1 MKARYILPFIA
12 VALLIYGGGVGYTED
27 ASVKAA
33 QKAAE
38 LWMPLWDSG
47 KYDESYDEL
56 AQSTKEKTPRRQ
68 WFVYWSAVR
77 KPLGELKSR
86 KLIAAE
92 HIKSLKGLPDQEGAF
107 LQYESSFKDKEK
119 VVETFGMIREKDGTW
134 RVGHYLTN

>member
-1 MKARYILPFIA
+1 
-12 VALLIYGGGVGYTED
+12 
-27 ASVKAA
+27 
-33 QKAAE
+33 
-38 LWMPLWDSG
+38 MPLWDSG
-47 KYDESYDEL
+47 KYDESYDGL
-56 AQSTKEKTPRRQ
+56 AESTKEKMPRRQ

-86 KLIAAE
+86 KLITAE

-134 RVGHYLTN
+134 RVGHYLTK